1 MSDPVIITCAVT
13 GGMTVPSQSPHIPI
27 VPEQIIEEAVAA
39 HDAGAA
45 VIHLHV
51 RDPATGAPSADLEL
65 FEQVL
70 TGIASRCD
78 AILQPT
84 TGGGIGMTIE
94 ERAAVLPAFRPEMA
108 TFNAGSLNFG
118 LYGVLDRKLEFAPW
132 ERDYLESSRDYI
144 FRNSFADLEFM
155 CEQVK
160 DADTKPEIEVYDVGQ
175 INNVQH
181 LVQRGLLTPPLHIQF
196 VLGVLGGNT
205 AEVDQLLHMVRTTER
220 ALGEDSFTWS
230 AAGIGYRGENRLVAT
245 SLVLGGHVRVGLED
259 NLRVAET
266 ALAASNAELVAKAVE
281 LSRLLDRVPVGPDQ
295 ARSILG
301 LKGAEAT
308 AI

>member
-1 MSDPVIITCAVT
+1 MSTPVIITCAVT
-13 GGMTVPSQSPHIPI
+13 GGMTVPAQSQYIPVTPERI
-27 VPEQIIEEAVAA
+27 VEEAVAA
-39 HDAGAA
+39 HEAGAA
-45 VIHLHV
+45 IIHLHV
-51 RDPATGAPSADLEL
+51 RDPDTGAPSADLGL
-65 FEQVL
+65 FAEVL
-70 TGIASRCD
+70 AGIASRCD

-118 LYGVLDRKLEFAPW
+118 LYGVLDRPLEFTKW
-132 ERDYLESSRDYI
+132 ERDYLESSRDYV

-205 AEVDQLLHMVRTTER
+205 AEVDQLLHMVRTAER
-220 ALGEDSFTWS
+220 ALGEDAFTWS
-230 AAGIGYRGENRLVAT
+230 AAGIGYRGENRLAAT

-259 NLRVAET
+259 NLRVTET
-266 ALAASNAELVAKAVE
+266 ALAASNAELVTKAVE
-281 LSRLLDRVPVGPDQ
+281 LSKLLDRVPAGPDQ

-301 LKGAEAT
+301 LKGSAAT
-308 AI
+308 TI